1 MSQVIEPKRTTLA
14 PLDEH
19 VDLTPMSA
27 SQAVGRFSGI
37 GRIGTRPPLWRST
50 GIVGVV
56 ALIAAAALPLLA
68 EILSVPG

>member
-1 MSQVIEPKRTTLA
+1 VLESQSSSTVLPS
-14 PLDEH
+14 EH

-50 GIVGVV
+50 GIVGVI